1 MNPTAPDP
9 TRLPRNGFPKNGP
22 RGGLICA
29 LVLCLALGMA
39 LSGCGP
45 ATSAQDEAGSTGDK
59 SDPVKVCFVEV
70 VENDAFVTMMN
81 GFKDE
86 MAAQGYDNVTYDV
99 QNAQGDT
106 STLNQIAAQL
116 KSSDY
121 DVIVPIATPAA
132 QACANAGI
140 ATPMVFMSVTDP
152 VAAGLM
158 ADLDKPDKGITG
170 TSNTSDVKAIFEFA
184 GKLDPAALSG
194 KVGILYCSGEKNA
207 EVTAKAA
214 EEYLKGRGIEVEVR
228 TVTNSSEVQ
237 QTGAALAS
245 DVTAIY
251 VPVDSVVQSSMT
263 ALTEAATK
271 AGVPVLG
278 TDPVMVQ
285 SGALESVSCSNTT
298 LGAKSADMAI
308 KALTGTPV
316 ADMPVEVLASDDY
329 AVNGTTAKA
338 LGVAVSDSGDYR
350 VID

>member
-1 MNPTAPDP
+1 MNPT
-9 TRLPRNGFPKNGP
+9 TNSSKRFSK
-22 RGGLICA
+22 GGLRAGLAC
-29 LVLCLALGMA
+29 VMTLCLVAVLA
-39 LSGCGP
+39 LSGCGQSP
-45 ATSAQDEAGSTGDK
+45 SDLREAGSTGDK

-116 KSSDY
+116 KSADY

-140 ATPMVFMSVTDP
+140 TRPMIFISVTDP

-158 ADLDKPDKGITG
+158 ADLNKPDKNITG
-170 TSNTSDVKAIFEFA
+170 TSNVSDVKAIFEFA
-184 GKLDPAALSG
+184 DKLDPRALSG
-194 KVGILYCSGEKNA
+194 KVGILYCAGEKNA

-214 EEYLKGRGIEVEVR
+214 EEYLKGRNIEVEVR

-245 DVTAIY
+245 GVSAIY

-263 ALTEAATK
+263 ALTETATK

-308 KALTGTPV
+308 KALAGTPV

-329 AVNGTTAKA
+329 AVNAATAKA
-338 LGVAVSDSGDYR
+338 LGITISDSGDYR

>member
-1 MNPTAPDP
+1 MNAPSKRTVKKAPVAALTA
-9 TRLPRNGFPKNGP
+9 
-22 RGGLICA
+22 
-29 LVLCLALGMA
+29 VLACCLLAVLALA
-39 LSGCGP
+39 GCGSG
-45 ATSAQDEAGSTGDK
+45 TSAQQEASSKDK
-59 SDPVKVCFVEV
+59 SDPIKVCFVEV
-70 VENDAFVTMMN
+70 VENDAFVTMQN

-99 QNAQGDT
+99 KNAQGDT
-106 STLNQIAAQL
+106 SNLNQIAAQL
-116 KSSDY
+116 KNSDY
-121 DVIVPIATPAA
+121 DVIVPIATPGA

-140 ATPMVFMSVTDP
+140 DKPMIFMSVTDP

-158 ADLDKPDKGITG
+158 GDLNHPDKGITG
-170 TSNTSDVKAIFEFA
+170 TSNVSDVKAIFEFA
-184 GKLDPAALSG
+184 EKLDPNVFSKKA
-194 KVGILYCSGEKNA
+194 GILYCSGEKNA

-214 EEYLKGRGIEVEVR
+214 EEYLKGRNIEVEVR

-237 QTGAALAS
+237 QTGAALAAEVGS
-245 DVTAIY
+245 IY

-308 KALTGTPV
+308 KALTGT
-316 ADMPVEVLASDDY
+316 AISDLPVEVLGSDDY
-329 AVNGTTAKA
+329 AVNAATAKA
-338 LGVAVSDSGDYR
+338 LNIEVSDSGDYR
-350 VID
+350 LID